1 MNKAQGGELLRGSN
15 MGREDIEKCSK
26 AEVQIVTVAQPNVLS
41 TEAEWRCA
49 DLA

>member
-1 MNKAQGGELLRGSN
+1 MNKAQGGERFR
-15 MGREDIEKCSK
+15 GREDIDKCSK

-41 TEAEWRCA
+41 TEAERRCV